1 MSFAENCSIRKIV
14 KFILFSTFAISAL
27 FGIALAAGVTTVKIT
42 EDKTK
47 PEEITTASPG
57 VDGDIDLACNGSAR
71 IPVGSVLWEYS
82 TSESGEYSD
91 WCIFIPTEPRS
102 RVPYSAQCALF
113 EAIPISLHDEKVKKA
128 FESTRIE
135 KNIEMIEFGGE
146 TNRRGEFSW
155 FDGRFVVFLK
165 GSFNIFTVR
174 LISWRLIFPPALVN
188 CTSILRVG

>member
-14 KFILFSTFAISAL
+14 KIILFSTFAISAL

-47 PEEITTASPG
+47 PDEITTTLSPG
-57 VDGDIDLACNGSAR
+57 IDEDVELACDGSAR
-71 IPVGSVLWEYS
+71 IPGGSVLWEYS
-82 TSESGEYSD
+82 TSESDEYSD

-113 EAIPISLHDEKVKKA
+113 EAFPISLHDEEVQKA
-128 FESTRIE
+128 FESARIE
-135 KNIEMIEFGGE
+135 KNIEMIQFGGE

-155 FDGRFVVFLK
+155 FDERFLYF
-165 GSFNIFTVR
+165 
-174 LISWRLIFPPALVN
+174 
-188 CTSILRVG
+188 

>member
-14 KFILFSTFAISAL
+14 KIILFSTFTISAL

-47 PEEITTASPG
+47 PEEITTTTPG
-57 VDGDIDLACNGSAR
+57 VDGDIELACNGSAR

-82 TSESGEYSD
+82 TSGDSEYSK

-113 EAIPISLHDEKVKKA
+113 EAFPISLHNEEVQKA
-128 FESTRIE
+128 FESSRVE
-135 KNIEMIEFGGE
+135 KDIKMIEFGGE

-155 FDGRFVVFLK
+155 FDGRFVVLLK
-165 GSFNIFTVR
+165 GW
-174 LISWRLIFPPALVN
+174 LIMFVAQ
-188 CTSILRVG
+188 